1 MCVCITSIQIKRG
14 SWYIST
20 KLAITSILAYL
31 FFNLVSVFELLRI
44 WNLYFIV
51 SLTNWNLK
59 TEKTTL
65 IMGIIFLQQEYIINW
80 RLLLRTILLTMTEMS
95 IQFMFRSSE
104 YTAQGRWWSEVS
116 AEGTSVSLCMQARY
130 KQLLGDHPHQKIM

>member
-1 MCVCITSIQIKRG
+1 MCVCITSIKIKIG

-95 IQFMFRSSE
+95 IQFMFRLSE
-104 YTAQGRWWSEVS
+104 YTARGRWWSEVQK
-116 AEGTSVSLCMQARY
+116 V
-130 KQLLGDHPHQKIM
+130 LLLVCVCEQGASNF